1 MWLCLGSRRGVGRAS
16 TSRVQR
22 LRSAWTWGLAISG
35 STALAERGTTVLLAV
50 SLLVSGTGLRSN
62 EAIAASPPEQLP
74 HQIVALTTS
83 QNLLATD
90 PNALARFLE
99 TARPKPV
106 SSEDRARVLS
116 TLPPEGEV
124 TDLSASARRK
134 LAALNELL
142 RTSGRESA
150 YEIKVVDV
158 PQAGLALYAR
168 SVILVSEAA
177 LTLLDA
183 DELQAS
189 LAHEMG
195 HGYVWTEREQA
206 FQLGDH
212 KRLKDLELVCD
223 AIAIVTLHGL
233 GMDVSRL
240 MSGVEKTSRF
250 NRERFG
256 KANNERDY
264 PTVAERRAFAGA
276 VVAWTS
282 AQTGAR

>member
-1 MWLCLGSRRGVGRAS
+1 MWFCLGIRRAVGRAS

-35 STALAERGTTVLLAV
+35 STALAERGTTGLLAV
-50 SLLVSGTGLRSN
+50 SLLVSGTALRSN

-106 SSEDRARVLS
+106 SSEDKARVLS

-158 PQAGLALYAR
+158 PQAGLACMRDPSFSSRKPHSPCWMRTNSRPRWPTRWGMGTSGPNANR
-168 SVILVSEAA
+168 PSNSV
-177 LTLLDA
+177 T
-183 DELQAS
+183 
-189 LAHEMG
+189 
-195 HGYVWTEREQA
+195 
-206 FQLGDH
+206 
-212 KRLKDLELVCD
+212 
-223 AIAIVTLHGL
+223 
-233 GMDVSRL
+233 
-240 MSGVEKTSRF
+240 TS
-250 NRERFG
+250 
-256 KANNERDY
+256 
-264 PTVAERRAFAGA
+264 V
-276 VVAWTS
+276 
-282 AQTGAR
+282 

>member
-1 MWLCLGSRRGVGRAS
+1 MWFCLGIRRGVGLAS

-35 STALAERGTTVLLAV
+35 STALAERGTTGLLAV

-62 EAIAASPPEQLP
+62 EAIAASPPEQFP
-74 HQIVALTTS
+74 HRIVALTTS
-83 QNLLATD
+83 HELLATD

-99 TARPKPV
+99 TARPGPV
-106 SSEDRARVLS
+106 SAEDKARVIS
-116 TLPPEGEV
+116 TLPLDGEV
-124 TDLSASARRK
+124 TDLSASARQK
-134 LAALNELL
+134 VAVLTALL
-142 RTSGRESA
+142 RTTGYESV
-150 YEIKVVDV
+150 YQIKVIDV
-158 PQAGLALYAR
+158 PQAGMVLHAR
-168 SVILVSEAA
+168 AIILVSEAA

-183 DELQAS
+183 GELQAS

-195 HGYVWTEREQA
+195 HGYVWTERERA

-264 PTVAERRAFAGA
+264 PILAERQAFARA
-276 VVAWTS
+276 VAATI
-282 AQTGAR
+282 R

>member
-1 MWLCLGSRRGVGRAS
+1 MWFCLGSRRGVGRAS

-62 EAIAASPPEQLP
+62 EAIAAAPPEQLP

-99 TARPKPV
+99 TARPKAV

-142 RTSGRESA
+142 RISGRESA

-195 HGYVWTEREQA
+195 HAYVWTERERA
-206 FQLGDH
+206 FQRGDH

-240 MSGVEKTSRF
+240 MSGIEKTSRF

-264 PTVAERRAFAGA
+264 PILAERQAFAGA
-276 VVAWTS
+276 VATWTS
-282 AQTGAR
+282 RTGAR